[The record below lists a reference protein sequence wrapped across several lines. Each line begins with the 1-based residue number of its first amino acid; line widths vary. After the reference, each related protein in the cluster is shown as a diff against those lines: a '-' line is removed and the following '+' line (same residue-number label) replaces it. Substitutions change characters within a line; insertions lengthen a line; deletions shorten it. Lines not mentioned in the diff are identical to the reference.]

1 MARQQIFLL
10 RYFQMEFLESRKSE
24 RRKSIPMI
32 HAHAEAEKSIK
43 NAVEGNRISR
53 FVKGEKS
60 KMQTS
65 ESFRLSAILSFSGGL
80 QDAYTYNV
88 RGNVFANAQTGNVVL
103 MSQNFMMGNWNSGIQ
118 YMLPLISFASGV
130 LITEQIE
137 YRYKS
142 SKGVHWRQIILLIEI
157 VLLCIVGLMPTDINI
172 AANMLVSFTCAMQV
186 QAFRKVHGYGSFTCA
201 MQVQAFRK
209 VHGYGYA
216 STMCIGN
223 LRSGTE
229 SLSHFLRNRDQASLS
244 KAVHFFSIILFF
256 AIGAGA
262 GGILSNVLHVKT
274 IWVSPLLLMAVTV
287 MMIKENR

>member
-1 MARQQIFLL
+1 
-10 RYFQMEFLESRKSE
+10 
-24 RRKSIPMI
+24 
-32 HAHAEAEKSIK
+32 
-43 NAVEGNRISR
+43 
-53 FVKGEKS
+53 
-60 KMQTS
+60 MQTS

-103 MSQNFMMGNWNSGIQ
+103 MSQNFLMGNWNSGIS
-118 YMLPLISFASGV
+118 YVLPLISFAAGV
-130 LITEQIE
+130 FLTEQIE
-137 YRYKS
+137 NRYKN
-142 SKGVHWRQIILLIEI
+142 SKGVHWRQLILLIEI
-157 VLLCIVGLMPTDINI
+157 VVLGIVGLMPTDFNI
-172 AANMLVSFTCAMQV
+172 AANMLVSF
-186 QAFRKVHGYGSFTCA
+186 SCA

-229 SLSHFLRNRDQASLS
+229 SLSQFLRNKDRASLT
-244 KAVHFFSIILFF
+244 KALHFFSIILFF

-262 GGILSNVLHVKT
+262 GGALSNLLYTKT
-274 IWVSPLLLMAVTV
+274 IWVSPLLLTAVAV